1 MAKYQADV
9 QTLLRAIGGR
19 ENIQAVSHC
28 MTRMRF
34 VLADPAKADT
44 AAIEAIPAVK
54 GTFTQAGQFQVIIG
68 NDVAIFYNEFTA
80 CAGIEGV
87 SKDAVKAA
95 AQTNQSLLQRIMGT
109 LGEIFAPIIPALICG
124 GLILGFRNIIG
135 EINFLGGGTQSLAD
149 VSQFWAGMYS
159 FLWLI
164 GEAVFHMLPVGIV
177 WSITKKMG
185 TTQILG
191 IILGLT
197 LVSPQLLNGFSVA
210 ATAVEDIPVWDFGFV
225 QIQMI
230 GYQGQVIAAML
241 AGFVLVYLE
250 KFFKKIC
257 PEVVS
262 MIVVPFC
269 SLVPAVLVAH
279 TIVGPI
285 GWQIGDAIASV
296 VYAGLTSNVR
306 WLFAALFGLL
316 YAPIVMTGLHHMT
329 NAIDSQLVNLY
340 GGTNL
345 WPMIALSNIAQGSAV
360 LAMSVLQ
367 KKNERAQ
374 QVNIPACISCYL
386 GVTEPALFGV
396 NLKYGFP
403 LVCGMIGSACGAVIS
418 IGTGVEA
425 YSIGV
430 GGLPGI
436 LSIKPQFW
444 LNFLIA
450 MLVCIFVVRY
460 VRRWNFLML
469 IIMIGAA
476 GLLALPLAIGTEQ
489 NGATNWINLGGTSVQ
504 PSELVKLALLLI
516 LSWYMSRR
524 RFWPWFA
531 FAVFSLLVLMLQQ
544 DLGTALIYYATTL
557 FLFYASTGNLPLT
570 GLGLVGA
577 GGAAVAGYIMFA
589 HVKKRVAIWRNPWI
603 YYETSGYQI
612 VQMLMAIASGGL
624 FGVGLGLGAPRVIP
638 VYFTDCIFA
647 VICEQFGVIF
657 GALVLAMYVI
667 LILRGVSIA
676 SAARSSFHAL
686 LAMGATVMLGLQTFI
701 IIGGVLKLIPLTGVT
716 MPFVSYGGTS
726 LVSCMGLIGL
736 IQGVASV
743 NQDDLSYDY
752 EISHTLREEAMM
764 PMTRRLG
771 TPPTG
776 VPVPPTEAPTPLA
789 TTMARMSGC
798 PGRALMLF
806 PSATAM
812 DVKRMATGMFG
823 MMAER
828 RPAAMP
834 NRTISLVGL

>member
-210 ATAVEDIPVWDFGFV
+210 TTAVEDIPVWDFGFV

-250 KFFKKIC
+250 KFLKKIC

-450 MLVCIFVVRY
+450 MLVAVAVPFVLTILVGSRKLSAADRGLSTAAAAPS
-460 VRRWNFLML
+460 VVPDAEEQPQAEPP
-469 IIMIGAA
+469 AA
-476 GLLALPLAIGTEQ
+476 GAEGVTAPL
-489 NGATNWINLGGTSVQ
+489 
-504 PSELVKLALLLI
+504 
-516 LSWYMSRR
+516 
-524 RFWPWFA
+524 
-531 FAVFSLLVLMLQQ
+531 
-544 DLGTALIYYATTL
+544 
-557 FLFYASTGNLPLT
+557 
-570 GLGLVGA
+570 
-577 GGAAVAGYIMFA
+577 
-589 HVKKRVAIWRNPWI
+589 
-603 YYETSGYQI
+603 SG
-612 VQMLMAIASGGL
+612 
-624 FGVGLGLGAPRVIP
+624 RVIP
-638 VYFTDCIFA
+638 MEEIPDQVFSQGILG
-647 VICEQFGVIF
+647 EGVGIEPT
-657 GALVLAMYVI
+657 GNVVVAPAD
-667 LILRGVSIA
+667 
-676 SAARSSFHAL
+676 
-686 LAMGATVMLGLQTFI
+686 ATVCSVIEDSRHAVGLTLNNGAELLIHVGIDTVSMNGDGFQLHVKEGDRVHLGD
-701 IIGGVLKLIPLTGVT
+701 KLITFDPEKIKAAGHPTTTAFLVT
-716 MPFVSYGGTS
+716 DPG
-726 LVSCMGLIGL
+726 
-736 IQGVASV
+736 
-743 NQDDLSYDY
+743 DL
-752 EISHTLREEAMM
+752 
-764 PMTRRLG
+764 
-771 TPPTG
+771 
-776 VPVPPTEAPTPLA
+776 APTFETNVDA
-789 TTMARMSGC
+789 QA
-798 PGRALMLF
+798 GRTVVIRF
-806 PSATAM
+806 
-812 DVKRMATGMFG
+812 
-823 MMAER
+823 
-828 RPAAMP
+828 
-834 NRTISLVGL
+834 

>member
-210 ATAVEDIPVWDFGFV
+210 TTAVEDIPVWDFGFV

-250 KFFKKIC
+250 KFLKKIC

-450 MLVCIFVVRY
+450 MLVAVAVPFVLTILVGSRKLSAADRGLSTAAAEP
-460 VRRWNFLML
+460 VAPSVAPDAEEQPQAEPP
-469 IIMIGAA
+469 AA
-476 GLLALPLAIGTEQ
+476 GAEGVTAPL
-489 NGATNWINLGGTSVQ
+489 
-504 PSELVKLALLLI
+504 
-516 LSWYMSRR
+516 
-524 RFWPWFA
+524 
-531 FAVFSLLVLMLQQ
+531 
-544 DLGTALIYYATTL
+544 
-557 FLFYASTGNLPLT
+557 
-570 GLGLVGA
+570 
-577 GGAAVAGYIMFA
+577 
-589 HVKKRVAIWRNPWI
+589 
-603 YYETSGYQI
+603 SG
-612 VQMLMAIASGGL
+612 
-624 FGVGLGLGAPRVIP
+624 RVIP
-638 VYFTDCIFA
+638 MEEIPDQVFSQGILG
-647 VICEQFGVIF
+647 EGVGIEPT
-657 GALVLAMYVI
+657 GNVVVAPAD
-667 LILRGVSIA
+667 
-676 SAARSSFHAL
+676 
-686 LAMGATVMLGLQTFI
+686 ATVCSVIEDSRHAVGLTLDNGAELLIHVGIDTVSMNGDGFQLHVKEGDRVHLGD
-701 IIGGVLKLIPLTGVT
+701 KLITFDPEKIKAAGHPTTTAFLVT
-716 MPFVSYGGTS
+716 DPG
-726 LVSCMGLIGL
+726 
-736 IQGVASV
+736 
-743 NQDDLSYDY
+743 DL
-752 EISHTLREEAMM
+752 
-764 PMTRRLG
+764 
-771 TPPTG
+771 
-776 VPVPPTEAPTPLA
+776 APSFETNVDA
-789 TTMARMSGC
+789 QA
-798 PGRALMLF
+798 GRTVVIRF
-806 PSATAM
+806 
-812 DVKRMATGMFG
+812 
-823 MMAER
+823 
-828 RPAAMP
+828 
-834 NRTISLVGL
+834 